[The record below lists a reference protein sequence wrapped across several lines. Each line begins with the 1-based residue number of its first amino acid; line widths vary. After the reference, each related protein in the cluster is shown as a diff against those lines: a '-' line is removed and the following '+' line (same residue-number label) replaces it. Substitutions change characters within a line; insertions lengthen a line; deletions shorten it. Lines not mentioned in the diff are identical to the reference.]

1 MLLSKLNPHPNDS
14 RIKFQKE
21 GHLYCIDNDSTDIIS
36 VSALY
41 KHFFPK
47 FDAEKT
53 VNNILKSEKYF
64 DPTYKYYGM
73 SKEDI
78 LALWSNNT
86 ASEEGTNLHEDIE
99 MFLNKESY
107 KNQSVEF
114 QYFLNFY
121 NDHTHWNIYR
131 TEFLVFN
138 DTLKLA
144 GSIDSLFK
152 DNDGNFIICDWKRSK
167 EISQSNKYETGL
179 FPLENLENCN
189 FNHYCL
195 QQNLYKRMIKEC
207 HNIDVK
213 ELYLI
218 ILHPNNS
225 NYIKFKLPCFDNE
238 IELLYLSRIKYL
250 KNKGYSEKLF
260 ENMAF
265 SNKNKEKIE
274 KGIKNDDIISE
285 TIMETEKDEIIVP
298 LMNRINT
305 VSKQKN
311 ALEILEK
318 YKYKKDPINSK
329 SGLSEKQQKAFDLM
343 KAGDNIFL
351 TGTAGSGKS
360 HIIKLYVS
368 TFRSSL
374 NIGLTSTTGVSAIL
388 IGGTTLH
395 SFLGIGLAKED
406 VTNLYLKIKRNPFIY
421 KRWKT
426 LDVLIIDEVSM
437 LSPTLLDKL
446 NKLAKSLRR
455 NSNPF
460 GGIQVILTGD
470 FLQLPVVGEK
480 DAFCFDAEC
489 WESLIPKQNIICLT
503 ENFRQNNDST
513 FREILN
519 ELRYGILSDNSYKI
533 LKTRENVVLTNEHG
547 ILATKIFSLNKDV
560 DFENDKQLNELALNN
575 KDLEFMEY
583 EMTYEVLIKNYKFDI
598 EEKLKKNCNIP
609 FTIQLCIGAQVMLL
623 YNIDI
628 ADGLCNGS
636 RGVVVKFEND
646 IPLVK
651 FINGKTI
658 LIDHMTWTI
667 EDNGKPII
675 AYSQIPLKVAFAV
688 SSHRVQGITIDYSE
702 VDLANIFEYGQAYV
716 ALSRCKKLEGLSIKN
731 LSREVFKAHPKVIQ
745 FYRDILSTIV
755 DEEEKDEV
763 PS

>member
-1 MLLSKLNPHPNDS
+1 
-14 RIKFQKE
+14 
-21 GHLYCIDNDSTDIIS
+21 
-36 VSALY
+36 
-41 KHFFPK
+41 
-47 FDAEKT
+47 
-53 VNNILKSEKYF
+53 
-64 DPTYKYYGM
+64 
-73 SKEDI
+73 
-78 LALWSNNT
+78 
-86 ASEEGTNLHEDIE
+86 
-99 MFLNKESY
+99 
-107 KNQSVEF
+107 
-114 QYFLNFY
+114 
-121 NDHTHWNIYR
+121 
-131 TEFLVFN
+131 
-138 DTLKLA
+138 
-144 GSIDSLFK
+144 
-152 DNDGNFIICDWKRSK
+152 
-167 EISQSNKYETGL
+167 
-179 FPLENLENCN
+179 
-189 FNHYCL
+189 
-195 QQNLYKRMIKEC
+195 
-207 HNIDVK
+207 
-213 ELYLI
+213 
-218 ILHPNNS
+218 
-225 NYIKFKLPCFDNE
+225 
-238 IELLYLSRIKYL
+238 
-250 KNKGYSEKLF
+250 
-260 ENMAF
+260 MAF

-329 SGLSEKQQKAFDLM
+329 SGLSEKQQKAFELM

-446 NKLAKSLRR
+446 DKLAKSLRR

-533 LKTRENVVLTNEHG
+533 LKNRENVVLTNEHG
-547 ILATKIFSLNKDV
+547 ILATKIFSLNSS
-560 DFENDKQLNELALNN
+560 
-575 KDLEFMEY
+575 
-583 EMTYEVLIKNYKFDI
+583 LIK
-598 EEKLKKNCNIP
+598 
-609 FTIQLCIGAQVMLL
+609 
-623 YNIDI
+623 
-628 ADGLCNGS
+628 
-636 RGVVVKFEND
+636 
-646 IPLVK
+646 
-651 FINGKTI
+651 I
-658 LIDHMTWTI
+658 LR
-667 EDNGKPII
+667 K
-675 AYSQIPLKVAFAV
+675 
-688 SSHRVQGITIDYSE
+688 
-702 VDLANIFEYGQAYV
+702 
-716 ALSRCKKLEGLSIKN
+716 
-731 LSREVFKAHPKVIQ
+731 
-745 FYRDILSTIV
+745 
-755 DEEEKDEV
+755 
-763 PS
+763 